1 MCVRALALLFED
13 SRWKPGFFARLEKKM
28 RKKVSSIFQTQQ
40 EEKRKKEKKEEI
52 WLLLYICY
60 TASVCFLF
68 TVYAGNRQ
76 SDSSDFTLNVF
87 GLFFSNFFLF
97 GNRF

>member
-1 MCVRALALLFED
+1 
-13 SRWKPGFFARLEKKM
+13 M

-76 SDSSDFTLNVF
+76 SDSSDFTLKCF
-87 GLFFSNFFLF
+87 WSFFLIF
-97 GNRF
+97 FCLETDFKKKIPHV